1 MHENFFHK
9 LKIYYEDTDSG
20 GVVYYAN
27 YLKFIERAR
36 TEMVYQQL
44 GFKHNELKKIFDVI
58 FVVKSCSIKYLKS
71 AKFEDELT
79 VITEILKKSKVR
91 LVLQQEVK
99 KNNELLVIAE
109 VELAIVN
116 SRGDVH
122 KLPQELLDKL

>member
-1 MHENFFHK
+1 MKNYIYK
-9 LKIYYEDTDSG
+9 TKVYYEDTDIG

-36 TEMVYQQL
+36 TEMVYDQL
-44 GFKHNELKKIFDVI
+44 NLKHNELKKMFDVM

-79 VITEILKKSKVR
+79 VITEILKKSRVR

-99 KNNELLVIAE
+99 KITSRWLKLRLNLQLLIAK
-109 VELAIVN
+109 VMFRN
-116 SRGDVH
+116 YP
-122 KLPQELLDKL
+122 KNY